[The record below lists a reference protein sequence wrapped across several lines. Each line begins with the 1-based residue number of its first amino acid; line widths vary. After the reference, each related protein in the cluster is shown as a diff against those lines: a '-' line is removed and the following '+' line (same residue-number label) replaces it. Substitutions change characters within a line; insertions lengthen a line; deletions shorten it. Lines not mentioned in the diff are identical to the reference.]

1 MNKHDRQKLIKELI
15 TNNEIY
21 RQEELVQLLLEYK
34 VKVTQATVSRDI
46 NELQLMKLPV
56 AGGKYRY
63 ILPHE
68 HTSNAEQK
76 LQEVLR
82 DVFVLADYND
92 KLCVI
97 KVLPGNGPIVSGLV
111 EKMEYPGFFA
121 TLDDDDTIMIF
132 MRTASEARKIYQEII
147 RLVS

>member
-1 MNKHDRQKLIKELI
+1 MNKHDRQKLIKKLI

-21 RQEELVQLLLEYK
+21 RQEELVQLLLEHK

-76 LQEVLR
+76 LQ
-82 DVFVLADYND
+82 
-92 KLCVI
+92 
-97 KVLPGNGPIVSGLV
+97 
-111 EKMEYPGFFA
+111 
-121 TLDDDDTIMIF
+121 
-132 MRTASEARKIYQEII
+132 
-147 RLVS
+147 